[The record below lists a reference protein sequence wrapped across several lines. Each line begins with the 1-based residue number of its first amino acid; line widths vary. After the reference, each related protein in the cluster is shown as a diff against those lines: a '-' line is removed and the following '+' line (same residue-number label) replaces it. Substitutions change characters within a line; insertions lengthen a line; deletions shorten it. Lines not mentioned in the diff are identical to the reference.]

1 MDAQTRHR
9 LVGIVLLLVLAALV
23 TPVIFRSPEQIRVA
37 LDMELPP
44 PPEVEPLPLA
54 PVVTEEEIE
63 QAHEQI
69 DETQQ
74 QVVEAAEKR
83 KDPKEAVPD
92 TAIPSGWTLQVAALS
107 SRDAADA
114 LVQKLRN
121 ADYAAYHRQVS
132 NGGDTLYR
140 VFVGPELERAR
151 SEQLRE
157 KLSRDLRFKLD
168 GLVVPYAL

>member
-1 MDAQTRHR
+1 M
-9 LVGIVLLLVLAALV
+9 LVLAALV

-44 PPEVEPLPLA
+44 PPAIEPLPLA
-54 PVVTEEEIE
+54 PVVTEDEIE
-63 QAHEQI
+63 QASEQI
-69 DETQQ
+69 DDAQQ

-83 KDPKEAVPD
+83 EDPTRAVPD
-92 TAIPSGWTLQVAALS
+92 TATPSGWALQVAALS

-114 LVQKLRN
+114 LVQKLRD
-121 ADYAAYHRQVS
+121 ADYSAYHRQAS
-132 NGGDTLYR
+132 SGGDTLYR

-151 SEQLRE
+151 SEQARE
-157 KLSRDLRFKLD
+157 QLSRDLRFKLE